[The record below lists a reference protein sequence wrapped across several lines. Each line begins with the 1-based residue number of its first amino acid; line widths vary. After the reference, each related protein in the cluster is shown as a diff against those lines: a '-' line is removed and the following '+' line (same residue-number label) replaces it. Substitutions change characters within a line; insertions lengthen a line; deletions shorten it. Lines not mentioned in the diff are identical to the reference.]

1 MTKSVWVLLLVLL
14 LLTSSFALA
23 ATPGQSLKSAFSSIL
38 DVGSLKFL
46 LGGQADNQFFGFV
59 RIAIAVLIFAL
70 LYMGLSL
77 IPNMSRNTAIVVG
90 IILAI
95 ISAVFIP
102 KSVLAAMGET
112 YAVIFSFL
120 IIGGPIAGVGWLV
133 FGTPTLNRFAAALK
147 FFAVL
152 LLMWLVNE
160 IGHWAAKLTAIA

>member
-1 MTKSVWVLLLVLL
+1 MTKHVWALFLVLAL
-14 LLTSSFALA
+14 LMSSFALA
-23 ATPGQSLKSAFSSIL
+23 ATPGQSLKGAFSTVL
-38 DVGSLKFL
+38 DIGSLKFL

-59 RIAIAVLIFAL
+59 RIAIAVLIFSL

-77 IPNMSRNTAIVVG
+77 IPNMSKNTAIVVG

-112 YAVIFSFL
+112 YAVVFSFL

-133 FGTPTLNRFAAALK
+133 FGTPTPNRFAAALK
-147 FFAVL
+147 FLSVL

-160 IGHWAAKLTAIA
+160 IGHWAAKLVAIH